1 MNETERDLIINHIAG
16 QLDMPSLYMGGPS
29 QQSKRRAERI
39 VEWLEYSHRLV
50 PTACDHSDYV
60 SYHENG
66 IYCPRCILKIK
77 EVENV

>member
-1 MNETERDLIINHIAG
+1 MQAEERDLIILTIAR
-16 QLDMPSLYMGGPS
+16 QLDMPSLYPGGPS
-29 QQSKRRAERI
+29 QQSRRRAERI
-39 VEWLEYSHRLV
+39 VEWLEYSQRLV

-77 EVENV
+77 EAE